1 MTKGTQ
7 ELLSAGRITAL
18 YLSALVFTVAVP
30 PQHVLGQS
38 RNNAG
43 PAAKPGGKADTKGKP
58 DKDKSPAAKW
68 PPPPYERQ
76 LLRLSELMGA
86 LDYLEPLC
94 SAKSQTS
101 WRTNMQQLIQ
111 TESKNPIQRARLAGA
126 FNAGY
131 RGYSLNYRTCTDNAR
146 LVISRY
152 LIEGERIARDV
163 ASRYGGG

>member
-1 MTKGTQ
+1 M
-7 ELLSAGRITAL
+7 
-18 YLSALVFTVAVP
+18 AVP

-43 PAAKPGGKADTKGKP
+43 PAAKPGGKAKGEGKTAEDKKP
-58 DKDKSPAAKW
+58 EVKW
-68 PPPPYERQ
+68 LPPPYEPQ

-94 SAKSQTS
+94 GAKSQTK
-101 WRTNMQQLIQ
+101 WRRNMQQLIQ
-111 TESKNPIQRARLAGA
+111 IESKNPIQKARLAGA

-131 RGYSLNYRTCTDNAR
+131 RGYALNYRTCTDNAQ